1 MLLKQSEMVLEH
13 LTTVTVTFDHVTP
26 KSFVFICYPG
36 WMCGPSLKKVGQE
49 RPPDMCK
56 AICPLFFKRG
66 QKNMETTDVR
76 RKPAEPR
83 ML

>member
-1 MLLKQSEMVLEH
+1 MVLEH
-13 LTTVTVTFDHVTP
+13 LTTVNVTFDHMTP

-36 WMCGPSLKKVGQE
+36 WMCGPSLRKVGQE
-49 RPPDMCK
+49 RLTDMCK
-56 AICPLFFKRG
+56 AICSLFFKRG